1 MNSKTAWTNPD
12 TTVSQSTAGVDS
24 LSLES
29 DEGVPLTVDNWSV
42 NLDST
47 QTGNFLDGALLYKFG
62 RIKAGQSD
70 LGSIEAGGKVAHVD
84 MAALAVLGDEY
95 NKKASDSREETADS
109 EHGQELRD
117 NHLDVMASE
126 PVVSYGP
133 FTGTT

>member
-62 RIKAGQSD
+62 RIKVGQSD
-70 LGSIEAGGKVAHVD
+70 LGSLEAGGKVAHVD
-84 MAALAVLGDEY
+84 MAALAALGAEY
-95 NKKASDSREETADS
+95 NK
-109 EHGQELRD
+109 Q
-117 NHLDVMASE
+117 ASE
-126 PVVSYGP
+126 SRDEQIGRAHV
-133 FTGTT
+133 